1 MHELTKY
8 GLYEIYEETSGWEKT
23 EKYKNIQVSM
33 ETIELILESKNDNNW
48 FLEHIN
54 KYYQNITM
62 VSYESVKDQLNLLS
76 ISLKDVADKAF
87 YKRGEKE
94 KTTDK
99 LKRRLNELFNRRN
112 QIAHQTDR
120 EHANAELKDIT
131 KDIVEEF
138 IADIEKIVNAIREVV
153 EAKEL
158 SQ

>member
-1 MHELTKY
+1 
-8 GLYEIYEETSGWEKT
+8 
-23 EKYKNIQVSM
+23 M

-76 ISLKDVADKAF
+76 ISLKDVADKTF

-99 LKRRLNELFNRRN
+99 LFRKVKDEKLMLEEL
-112 QIAHQTDR
+112 
-120 EHANAELKDIT
+120 LL
-131 KDIVEEF
+131 
-138 IADIEKIVNAIREVV
+138 EKNT
-153 EAKEL
+153 
-158 SQ
+158 